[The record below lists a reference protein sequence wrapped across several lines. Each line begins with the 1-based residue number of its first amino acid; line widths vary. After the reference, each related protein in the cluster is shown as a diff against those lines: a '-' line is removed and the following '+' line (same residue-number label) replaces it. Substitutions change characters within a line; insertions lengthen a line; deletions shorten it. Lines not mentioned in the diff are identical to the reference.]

1 MVWRLVR
8 RLVRSVVLRRLGLRP
23 SSPPRPRLLRSGK
36 RQSLYATLVNNRLRQ
51 EKRHRISVRKR
62 GRKKLIND
70 QIQRNFRIDKDLD
83 VSIVHQI
90 IKPRRTHRRHKVID
104 HIGEQTGLLFCK
116 VFVIQIVIRQ
126 IIGGQSVVSTVISG
140 KYGQIQRFILDRI
153 LFRKVILRQ
162 QPFIIFV
169 INDVLKTGKR

>member
-1 MVWRLVR
+1 M
-8 RLVRSVVLRRLGLRP
+8 VRSVVLRRLGLRP

-70 QIQRNFRIDKDLD
+70 QIKKRHRINKILN
-83 VSIVHQI
+83 VSDYHKVF
-90 IKPRRTHRRHKVID
+90 KPWRTHKRHKVIN
-104 HIGEQTGLLFCK
+104 ILGQQTGLLFCK

-126 IIGGQSVVSTVISG
+126 IIGGQSVVTTVFSG
-140 KYGQIQRFILDRI
+140 KYGQIQRFLLIWNLDRI

>member
-1 MVWRLVR
+1 M
-8 RLVRSVVLRRLGLRP
+8 GLWSSS

-90 IKPRRTHRRHKVID
+90 IKPRRTHRRHKVIN
-104 HIGEQTGLLFCK
+104 ILGQQTGLLFCK

-140 KYGQIQRFILDRI
+140 KYGQIQRFILIWNLDRI

-169 INDVLKTGKR
+169 INDVLKTGKQ

>member
-1 MVWRLVR
+1 M
-8 RLVRSVVLRRLGLRP
+8 GLWS
-23 SSPPRPRLLRSGK
+23 SSPPRPRLLWSGK

-51 EKRHRISVRKR
+51 EKRHRFSVRKR

-83 VSIVHQI
+83 VSIVNQI
-90 IKPRRTHRRHKVID
+90 IKPWRTHKRHKVIN
-104 HIGEQTGLLFCK
+104 ILGQQTGLLFCK
-116 VFVIQIVIRQ
+116 VFVIRQ

-140 KYGQIQRFILDRI
+140 KYGQIQRFILIWNLDRI

-169 INDVLKTGKR
+169 INDVLKTGKQ

>member
-1 MVWRLVR
+1 M
-8 RLVRSVVLRRLGLRP
+8 GLRS

-51 EKRHRISVRKR
+51 EKRHWISVRKR

-104 HIGEQTGLLFCK
+104 HLIGQQTGLLFCK
-116 VFVIQIVIRQ
+116 VFIIQIVIRQ

-140 KYGQIQRFILDRI
+140 KYGQIQRFILIWNLDRI

-169 INDVLKTGKR
+169 INDVLKTGKQ

>member
-1 MVWRLVR
+1 M
-8 RLVRSVVLRRLGLRP
+8 GLWSSS

-70 QIQRNFRIDKDLD
+70 QIDKDLD

-90 IKPRRTHRRHKVID
+90 IKPRRTHKRHKVIN
-104 HIGEQTGLLFCK
+104 ILGQQAGILFCK

-140 KYGQIQRFILDRI
+140 KYGQIQWFILIWNLDRI

-169 INDVLKTGKR
+169 INDVLKTGKQ

>member
-1 MVWRLVR
+1 M
-8 RLVRSVVLRRLGLRP
+8 VRSVVLRRLGLRP

-36 RQSLYATLVNNRLRQ
+36 RTGLHSTPQHNRLKQKKRDRILFKKRRS
-51 EKRHRISVRKR
+51 EKF
-62 GRKKLIND
+62 LND
-70 QIQRNFRIDKDLD
+70 QIKKRRWIDKILN
-83 VSIVHQI
+83 VSGDHKVF
-90 IKPRRTHRRHKVID
+90 KPWRTHKRHKVIN
-104 HIGEQTGLLFCK
+104 ILGEQTGLLFCK

-140 KYGQIQRFILDRI
+140 KYGQIQRFILIWNLDRI

-169 INDVLKTGKR
+169 INDVLKTGKQ

>member
-1 MVWRLVR
+1 M
-8 RLVRSVVLRRLGLRP
+8 GLWS

-51 EKRHRISVRKR
+51 EKRHWISVRKR

-70 QIQRNFRIDKDLD
+70 QIQRNFRIDKDID
-83 VSIVHQI
+83 VGIVHQI

-104 HIGEQTGLLFCK
+104 LIGEQTGLLICK
-116 VFVIQIVIRQ
+116 VFVIQIVIRQIVIRQ
-126 IIGGQSVVSTVISG
+126 IIGGQSVVSTVISW
-140 KYGQIQRFILDRI
+140 KYGQIQRFILIWNFDRI

-169 INDVLKTGKR
+169 INDVLKTGKQ